1 MQNTVRNHTYLI
13 LEISTAESR
22 YILSTIIRANPA
34 AIHNSHDYQLLNLG
48 FEAYI
53 TFVLCHHK

>member
-22 YILSTIIRANPA
+22 YILSTIIRAKSEV
-34 AIHNSHDYQLLNLG
+34 HNSHDYQLLNLG

>member
-34 AIHNSHDYQLLNLG
+34 AIIVMTINY
-48 FEAYI
+48 
-53 TFVLCHHK
+53 

>member
-22 YILSTIIRANPA
+22 YILSTIIIEFR
-34 AIHNSHDYQLLNLG
+34 L
-48 FEAYI
+48 
-53 TFVLCHHK
+53 

>member
-22 YILSTIIRANPA
+22 YILSTIIRANPD
-34 AIHNSHDYQLLNLG
+34 NSHDYQLLNLG